1 MERSSPC
8 LEQSLVILQNGLEEV
23 WVEFKMQLLASGLNV
38 HSQWEFTKED
48 FRGGSHMLKWTIEY
62 VFFFLVTSNY
72 GWIIVYFHQKAELCQ
87 NLIS

>member
-23 WVEFKMQLLASGLNV
+23 RVEFKMRLLASGLNV

-62 VFFFLVTSNY
+62 VFFSSDF
-72 GWIIVYFHQKAELCQ
+72 
-87 NLIS
+87 